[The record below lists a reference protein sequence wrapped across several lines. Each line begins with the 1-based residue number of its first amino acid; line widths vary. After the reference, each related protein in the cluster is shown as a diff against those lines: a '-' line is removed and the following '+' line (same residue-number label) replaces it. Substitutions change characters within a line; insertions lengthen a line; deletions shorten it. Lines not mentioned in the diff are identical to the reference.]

1 MQMDYDQAVSWLFTR
16 TPLFQN
22 TGAGAYKE
30 GLENTLALDRHF
42 GSPHRLFQT
51 IHIAGTNGK
60 GSVSHTLAAVLQSS
74 GLKVGLYTSPHLID
88 FRERIRVNG
97 TPIGKEYVARFVSEN
112 QDFME
117 SMHPSFFEVTTAM
130 AFSWF
135 AHEKVDIAVI
145 ETGLGGRLDC
155 TNIITPKLC
164 VITNIGF
171 DHMQFL
177 GNTLQSIASEKAGI
191 IKHCVPTVIGEDCP
205 ETRPVF
211 EEKAKKEHAPIIFAQ
226 DNCKIISTSHKTLD
240 KVFYETSDISGL
252 ESGLAGMCQEKNAN
266 TILHAIDC
274 LRNQGY
280 TITDADIRQAF
291 ADVCRMTG
299 LMGRWQ
305 QLGEHP
311 TVICDTGHNSHGIK
325 YTSRHLTEIM
335 SGPGFG
341 TMRIVMGMVGDKDID
356 NVLELMPENAVYY
369 FTQASVERAMNVN
382 VFQQKANNHGLR
394 GTAYGSV
401 GEAFR
406 AARRDASANDMIF
419 VGGSTFVVADLLKL
433 PDFSYSF

>member
-1 MQMDYDQAVSWLFTR
+1 MPMNYDQAVNWLFTR

-51 IHIAGTNGK
+51 VHIAGTNGK

-74 GLKVGLYTSPHLID
+74 GLKVGLYTSPHLTD
-88 FRERIRVNG
+88 FKERIRIDGIPVSE
-97 TPIGKEYVARFVSEN
+97 EYVTKFVSEN
-112 QDFME
+112 LEFLE
-117 SMHPSFFEVTTAM
+117 SIHPSFFEVTTAM

-177 GNTLQSIASEKAGI
+177 GNTLESIAAEKAGI
-191 IKHCVPTVIGEDCP
+191 IKHCVPVVIGESCP
-205 ETRPVF
+205 ETRNVF
-211 EEKAKKEHAPIIFAQ
+211 QKKADAEHAPIIFAQ
-226 DNCKIISTSHKTLD
+226 DNCKIISVKERTLGKVIYKTA
-240 KVFYETSDISGL
+240 DIDCL
-252 ESGLAGMCQEKNAN
+252 ESCLAGMCQEKNAD
-266 TILHAIDC
+266 TILHAIDQ
-274 LRNQGY
+274 LRGLGY
-280 TITDADIRQAF
+280 GISDADIRKAF
-291 ADVCRMTG
+291 ANVCQMTG

-305 QLGEHP
+305 QLSKRP
-311 TVICDTGHNSHGIK
+311 AVICDTGHNSHGIK
-325 YTSRHLTEIM
+325 YTARHLEEIM

-382 VFQQKANNHGLR
+382 DFQAKAMKHGLA
-394 GTAYGSV
+394 GTAYPSV
-401 GEAFR
+401 ESAFR
-406 AARRDASANDMIF
+406 TARKDASDNDMIF
-419 VGGSTFVVADLLKL
+419 VGGSTFVVADLLRM
-433 PDFSYSF
+433 PEFSSI